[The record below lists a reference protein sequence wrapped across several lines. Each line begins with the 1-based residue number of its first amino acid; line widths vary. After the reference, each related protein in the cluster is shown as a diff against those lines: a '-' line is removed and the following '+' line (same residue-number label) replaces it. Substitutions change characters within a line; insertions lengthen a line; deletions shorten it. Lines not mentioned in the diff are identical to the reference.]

1 MGPPGA
7 FAASVLFSLLPYH
20 FLRGEDH
27 LFLAAYWAVPL
38 GCFLALSVLADAP
51 LVTPLRS
58 RRALAILAACVIVG
72 SAAVYYA
79 AFTLILL
86 AAAAILAAVDET
98 NVPVRS

>member
-1 MGPPGA
+1 M
-7 FAASVLFSLLPYH
+7 LYSLLPYH

-38 GCFLALSVLADAP
+38 GCFLALSVLADTP

-86 AAAAILAAVDET
+86 AAAAISGRGRRAGR
-98 NVPVRS
+98 PVRS